1 MVLKH
6 NNRLVYFPISFQ
18 YHAKL
23 NGSQTSSMVFN
34 RSTKFQYH
42 ASLNGS
48 QTGLS
53 RHETTAWFQY
63 HASLNGSQTSLDLT
77 FCLLL
82 FQYHASLNGSQTSL
96 ADTIRA
102 WSSTLAV
109 FPQILAEPLDVL
121 AKRWSLN

>member
-1 MVLKH
+1 MVLKLQ
-6 NNRLVYFPISFQ
+6 RFDKSFPPRF
-18 YHAKL
+18 
-23 NGSQTSSMVFN
+23 
-34 RSTKFQYH
+34 STI

-48 QTGLS
+48 K
-53 RHETTAWFQY
+53 
-63 HASLNGSQTSLDLT
+63 
-77 FCLLL
+77 
-82 FQYHASLNGSQTSL
+82 TSL

>member
-1 MVLKH
+1 M
-6 NNRLVYFPISFQ
+6 
-18 YHAKL
+18 
-23 NGSQTSSMVFN
+23 
-34 RSTKFQYH
+34 FQYH

-48 QTGLS
+48 QTP
-53 RHETTAWFQY
+53 
-63 HASLNGSQTSLDLT
+63 SQIRLYLT
-77 FCLLL
+77 L

>member
-1 MVLKH
+1 M
-6 NNRLVYFPISFQ
+6 
-18 YHAKL
+18 
-23 NGSQTSSMVFN
+23 
-34 RSTKFQYH
+34 FQYH

-48 QTGLS
+48 QTALM
-53 RHETTAWFQY
+53 
-63 HASLNGSQTSLDLT
+63 N
-77 FCLLL
+77 LLISVL

-109 FPQILAEPLDVL
+109 FPQILAEPLEVL